1 VIERDDGFT
10 FVEDMAHY
18 FDPVRRWIDAE
29 REVVRHARGRILDVG
44 AGAGRV
50 ALHLQ
55 DRGHEVVAID
65 TSEGALEVCRAR
77 GVGVTELRGVSSMR
91 AADGPFDTF
100 AFFGSNLGLLRDRR
114 HARWLLRRL
123 RAAGGASPR
132 IVGST
137 RDPYRTD
144 DLDALEYHERNRS
157 RGRMGGQVRFRLRY
171 LGSRS
176 GWFDYLAM
184 SLPELES
191 IAADGGWRVEHIA
204 DGGSPRYGVVLAPA
218 G

>member
-1 VIERDDGFT
+1 
-10 FVEDMAHY
+10 MAHY
-18 FDPVRRWIDAE
+18 FDPVRRWIAPE
-29 REVVRHARGRILDVG
+29 RAVARQARGRVLDVG

-50 ALHLQ
+50 ALYLQ
-55 DRGHEVVAID
+55 ERGHEVVAID
-65 TSEGALEVCRAR
+65 TSEGALEVCRDR
-77 GVGVTELRGVSSMR
+77 GVRRTSLRAVSSIR

-114 HARWLLRRL
+114 HGPWLLRRL
-123 RAAGGASPR
+123 RAAAAPSAT
-132 IVGST
+132 IIGST

-144 DLDALEYHERNRS
+144 DLDALAYHERNQA

-171 LGSRS
+171 LGHRS

-184 SLPELES
+184 SLPELEA
-191 IAADGGWRVEHIA
+191 IAADGGWRVDEIVD
-204 DGGSPRYGVVLAPA
+204 DGEPRYGVMLVPA